1 MRLVLTVPAGTLV
14 DENVARIDTETNLG
28 ALTLLERHADT
39 VLLLVPGL
47 LSFRRHEEPDIY
59 LAVDHGV
66 LVKAG
71 AEVRV
76 ACQRALIAGDL
87 GQAAAAVR
95 DRFVR
100 RSEEEKR
107 ARTAL
112 YRLEAEILRRVG
124 ELRR

>member
-1 MRLVLTVPAGTLV
+1 MRLTLTVPAGTLV
-14 DENVARIDTETNLG
+14 DEDVTRVDAEATHG
-28 ALTLLERHADT
+28 AFTLLERHADT
-39 VLLLVPGL
+39 VLLLAPGL
-47 LSFRRHEEPDIY
+47 FSFRRPQGSEVY
-59 LAVDHGV
+59 LAVDNGV

-71 AEVRV
+71 SQVRV

-95 DRFVR
+95 ERFAR
-100 RSEEEKR
+100 RSDEERK